1 MVTGIRKLST
11 RYQAAAALLSG
22 HKAANELTNC
32 CVRPV
37 YNFIH
42 NFVHSKCARL
52 HTSTRQGS
60 QQV

>member
-1 MVTGIRKLST
+1 MVTGIRKLSI
-11 RYQAAAALLSG
+11 RYQAAAALLPG